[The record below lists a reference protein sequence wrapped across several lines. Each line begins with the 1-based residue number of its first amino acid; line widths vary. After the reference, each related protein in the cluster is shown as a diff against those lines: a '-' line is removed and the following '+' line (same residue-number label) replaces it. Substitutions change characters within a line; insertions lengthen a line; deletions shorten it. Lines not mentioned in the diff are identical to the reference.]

1 MKPEEV
7 AAMRPTPAPVLSP
20 DHPRVEDAIRNIVN
34 AHFGSTPT
42 STPPMS
48 GGLGRTTS
56 NADLRASQAGR
67 AQARRS
73 VTPETGIPETRDG
86 FKSPGAAARKGLQEV
101 ADYPTGRFVDN
112 RSHPI
117 VDGNWTTTHLGE
129 HKGHPSKTTVTSII
143 DRLPGWKSGKPSPGP
158 VRTTYK
164 ITTRYGPTTD
174 TGKRYKFKTKPIL
187 VSHIRPHHLVG
198 REDLIMGDVH
208 PTIRD
213 TMMDHIRRHDTTL
226 HPESPDVTELS
237 SGRVLP
243 TTMGGGSLSV
253 GTVREHEFSKRGPMD
268 EGFLKTAG
276 HVALAGAMTLGGI
289 GRVNSTDTG
298 HSIHQDTGT
307 TTEVNSDNPGGPSK
321 TSNLVRSGSD
331 IKKTKRTSEIPG
343 VTTQKENLPSTRT
356 RTTGERFSM
365 TQGGKTDRS
374 TSTRTSTQVGDQKPV
389 VSSSSNQ
396 SFSIS
401 KSAPKIGG
409 IGVSTNTDMKGGGD
423 IGTEFKNLKQTEIAP
438 TGKNISAITSPSFK
452 LKRRGD
458 SILKEE
464 HKDLIREMHP
474 IMFIHTDPTIPTYH
488 VVAGETNRQTHDEL
502 AKDAIENHYNKKPS
516 GNLSDQL
523 LSLGPWTRI
532 HTYPAPRVLGSLGQ
546 KSFEIEAASHETL
559 RDTLGRIEPH
569 IAGQKVNIEVRDPN
583 NDDPAHA
590 WNRNVN
596 AEQLRDY
603 IKHGHQARSLRS
615 NSILKEVTTG
625 TGRPIDIE
633 QGERLGNLKDSLKR
647 KLDIERSSGIED
659 NATYKDAPHAF
670 RRQDSTRDKLI
681 RIQQFMSAKGG
692 NKNATKASNDNRTNR
707 NAYRNYYKK

>member
-73 VTPETGIPETRDG
+73 VTPEPGIPETHDG
-86 FKSPGAAARKGLQEV
+86 FKSPGAAARKGLQEI
-101 ADYPTGRFVDN
+101 ADYPTGRFVDD

-129 HKGHPSKTTVTSII
+129 HKGHPSKTTVTSTI

-158 VRTTYK
+158 VRTTYE
-164 ITTRYGPTTD
+164 ITTRYGPTTND
-174 TGKRYKFKTKPIL
+174 GKRYKFKTKPIL

-198 REDLIMGDVH
+198 SEDLIMGDVH

-268 EGFLKTAG
+268 EG
-276 HVALAGAMTLGGI
+276 
-289 GRVNSTDTG
+289 
-298 HSIHQDTGT
+298 
-307 TTEVNSDNPGGPSK
+307 
-321 TSNLVRSGSD
+321 
-331 IKKTKRTSEIPG
+331 
-343 VTTQKENLPSTRT
+343 
-356 RTTGERFSM
+356 
-365 TQGGKTDRS
+365 
-374 TSTRTSTQVGDQKPV
+374 
-389 VSSSSNQ
+389 
-396 SFSIS
+396 
-401 KSAPKIGG
+401 
-409 IGVSTNTDMKGGGD
+409 
-423 IGTEFKNLKQTEIAP
+423 
-438 TGKNISAITSPSFK
+438 
-452 LKRRGD
+452 D

-464 HKDLIREMHP
+464 HDDLIKEISPVMW
-474 IMFIHTDPTIPTYH
+474 IHKDSIYGGGH
-488 VVAGETNRQTHDEL
+488 EDGHDHNSL
-502 AKDAIENHYNKKPS
+502 AQMI
-516 GNLSDQL
+516 LSDYGKRPEGNYSDQV
-523 LSLGPWTRI
+523 LGLGGWTRLMK
-532 HTYPAPRVLGSLGQ
+532 VGKNQ
-546 KSFEIEAASHETL
+546 FEIESASHDAL
-559 RDTLGRIEPH
+559 RHSVRRIQPH
-569 IAGQKVNIEVRDPN
+569 IAGQKVRLEVRDPN
-583 NDDPAHA
+583 NDDPAHV
-590 WNRNVN
+590 WSRSNVD
-596 AEQLRDY
+596 AEQLGDY

-647 KLDIERSSGIED
+647 KLEMQRSSGIED

-670 RRQDSTRDKLI
+670 RRQDSTRDKLA
-681 RIQQFMSAKGG
+681 RILQLMSAKGG
-692 NKNATKASNDNRTNR
+692 DKNATKASNDNRTNR
-707 NAYRNYYKK
+707 NDYRNYYKK

>member
-1 MKPEEV
+1 MNPEEV

-34 AHFGSTPT
+34 AHFGSTSTPTPT
-42 STPPMS
+42 STSTPRMS

-73 VTPETGIPETRDG
+73 VTPEPGIPETRDG

-129 HKGHPSKTTVTSII
+129 HKGHPSKTTVTSTI

-158 VRTTYK
+158 VRTTYS
-164 ITTRYGPTTD
+164 ITTRYGPTTND
-174 TGKRYKFKTKPIL
+174 GKRYKFKTKPI
-187 VSHIRPHHLVG
+187 VISHVRPHHLVG
-198 REDLIMGDVH
+198 SEDLVMGDVH
-208 PTIRD
+208 PTIRNS
-213 TMMDHIRRHDTTL
+213 MLDHIRNHDNTL

-243 TTMGGGSLSV
+243 QNIGGGSLTV
-253 GTVREHEFSKRGPMD
+253 GTAREYQFSKRGPMD

-298 HSIHQDTGT
+298 QSIHHDTGT

-331 IKKTKRTSEIPG
+331 IKKTNRTSEIPG
-343 VTTQKENLPSTRT
+343 VTTQKQNLPSTRT
-356 RTTGERFSM
+356 RTSGERSSM
-365 TQGGKTDRS
+365 SQGGNTDRS
-374 TSTRTSTQVGDQKPV
+374 SSTNTSTQVGDQKPV
-389 VSSSSNQ
+389 VSSSLNR
-396 SFSIS
+396 SFSIP

-409 IGVSTNTDMKGGGD
+409 IGVSTNADMKGGG
-423 IGTEFKNLKQTEIAP
+423 TEALTFKNLKQTEIAP

-464 HKDLIREMHP
+464 HDDLIKEISPVMW
-474 IMFIHTDPTIPTYH
+474 IHKDSIYGGGH
-488 VVAGETNRQTHDEL
+488 EDGHDHNYL
-502 AKDAIENHYNKKPS
+502 AQQILGDYGKRPE
-516 GNLSDQL
+516 GNYSDQV
-523 LSLGPWTRI
+523 LGLGGWTRLMK
-532 HTYPAPRVLGSLGQ
+532 VGKNQ
-546 KSFEIEAASHETL
+546 FEIESASHDAL
-559 RDTLGRIEPH
+559 RHSVRRIQPH
-569 IAGQKVNIEVRDPN
+569 IAGQKVRLEVRDPN
-583 NDDPAHA
+583 NDDPAHV
-590 WNRNVN
+590 WSRSNVD
-596 AEQLRDY
+596 AEQLGDY

-615 NSILKEVTTG
+615 NSVLKEVTTG

-670 RRQDSTRDKLI
+670 RRQDSTRDKLA
-681 RIQQFMSAKGG
+681 RILQLMSAKGG

-707 NAYRNYYKK
+707 NDYRNYYKK